1 MEPMSTHDV
10 ARFCNV
16 TPRTVLRWVDAGL
29 LPGYETGGGRRRI
42 LRDELLLF
50 MRSRGM
56 KLPPELIEERLRV
69 AVVDDDALHVTT
81 IERSIRALAPK
92 AEIRTAADGFGAGA
106 LLYSFRPHL
115 VLLDLVMP
123 GLDGFEVCRCV
134 RADPDF
140 EGVGVVVASSHLT
153 PVVRT
158 RLRELGV
165 EQWMTKPVRRAD
177 LELHLRRWVPDA
189 FGAQV
194 RAAV

>member
-16 TPRTVLRWVDAGL
+16 SPRTVLRWVDAGL

-42 LRDELLLF
+42 RRDELLLF
-50 MRSRGM
+50 MRARRM
-56 KLPPELIEERLRV
+56 ELPPELVEERVRV

-81 IERSIRALAPK
+81 MERSIRALAPR
-92 AEIRTAADGFGAGA
+92 AEVRTASDGFGAGA

-115 VLLDLVMP
+115 VLIDLVMP
-123 GLDGFEVCRCV
+123 GLDGFEVCRRI
-134 RADPDF
+134 RADPEF
-140 EGVGVVVASSHLT
+140 EGVGVVVQSSHLT

-165 EQWMTKPVRRAD
+165 EHWMTKPVRRTD
-177 LELHLRRWVPDA
+177 LEPHLRRFVPAALDA
-189 FGAQV
+189 RPSLAM
-194 RAAV
+194 

>member
-1 MEPMSTHDV
+1 MQPMSTHDV
-10 ARFCNV
+10 ARYCNV
-16 TPRTVLRWVDAGL
+16 SPRTVLRWVEAGL

-50 MRSRGM
+50 MRARGM
-56 KLPPELIEERLRV
+56 KLPPELVEARLRV
-69 AVVDDDALHVTT
+69 AVVDDDALHVATM
-81 IERSIRALAPK
+81 ERSIRALAPR

-123 GLDGFEVCRCV
+123 GLDGFEVCR
-134 RADPDF
+134 RIRSDLDL

-165 EQWMTKPVRRAD
+165 EHWMTKPVRRAD
-177 LELHLRRWVPDA
+177 LELQLRRWVPDA
-189 FGAQV
+189 FESQV